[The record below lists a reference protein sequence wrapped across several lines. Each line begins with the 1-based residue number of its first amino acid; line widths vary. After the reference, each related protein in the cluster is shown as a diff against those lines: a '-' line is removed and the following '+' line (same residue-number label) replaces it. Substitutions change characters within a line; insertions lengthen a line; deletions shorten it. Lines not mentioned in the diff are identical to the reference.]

1 MFILLFQ
8 LPEAAFILGQRLATT
23 GQVFLV
29 RVSPTLTSAPF
40 PQDPVVTLTHQDNSG
55 HLKVSW
61 HPSFYLQPY
70 RLFYFLSKFIYFTS
84 GLQSPLC
91 PSPSPILIPQLLSLV
106 YVTTYSQVLGTRVI
120 QNGSYSAYH
129 TLQFYFETKQDITF

>member
-23 GQVFLV
+23 GQVFLM

-55 HLKVSW
+55 HMKVSW
-61 HPSFYLQPY
+61 HLSFYLQPY

-91 PSPSPILIPQLLSLV
+91 PPPSPHSHPPVTVSCLCNNVFTGSGYKGNTKWLLLCLSHIA
-106 YVTTYSQVLGTRVI
+106 VL
-120 QNGSYSAYH
+120 
-129 TLQFYFETKQDITF
+129 F